1 MLKVTQGCFQDLLKS
16 LSDFLFTLCTTN
28 LGQGQNCKVEGGGN
42 DLLYDLSLT
51 NTCQIENQRTHCAL
65 V

>member
-1 MLKVTQGCFQDLLKS
+1 MTFYLHFAYYNS
-16 LSDFLFTLCTTN
+16 TN

-51 NTCQIENQRTHCAL
+51 NTCQIENQRTDCAL